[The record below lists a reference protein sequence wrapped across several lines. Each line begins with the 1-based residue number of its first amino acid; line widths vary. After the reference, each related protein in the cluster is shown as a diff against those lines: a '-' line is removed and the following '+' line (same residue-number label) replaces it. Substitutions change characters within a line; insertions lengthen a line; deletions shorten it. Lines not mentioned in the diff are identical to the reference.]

1 MRPLKAIQSQS
12 EIDAFPP
19 FTFPNYSDEKL
30 PEDWEQVDTLFC
42 DYSGVGRP
50 GEPALTIKELKAE
63 LEVGKA
69 YAIIDQGQFQLQ
81 LGVFQHRAINET
93 FTERDVTHA
102 RQDASLLE
110 AERHWLQHPE

>member
-1 MRPLKAIQSQS
+1 MRPLKAIQSQV

-19 FTFPNYSDEKL
+19 FTFPNYSGKDV

-42 DYSGVGRP
+42 DCSGVGKR
-50 GEPALTIKELKAE
+50 GEPALTIELKAE

-69 YAIIDQGQFQLQ
+69 YAIIDVGQFQVR

-93 FTERDVTHA
+93 FTERDATHA
-102 RQDASLLE
+102 RQDAALLE
-110 AERHWLQHPE
+110 AERHWLGNPE